1 MIINRGLFYFYFD
14 FGNNYF
20 DEFQFNA
27 GIFLFNQFSRNFLIR
42 VPSIIIL
49 KPLKWLILR
58 YFVISSNL
66 QICKYFIVH
75 FLHKLWIIVSWV
87 SFVRCKLTNSHLQ
100 IYGATLECFDVCRLV
115 HGWITRGNINRFQIT
130 FDHHLLAVFYWFFV
144 LLLPRLFMII
154 FIRLVRCLFCWLRNT
169 RKNYAFFVQFIMCMV
184 LLLDRDGAGV
194 FRFRPYRDKIT
205 LRFDLK
211 PRFHFVVARA
221 AIRGTGQLTIL
232 FSFWRCTSFCTS
244 AWTFFSIDNFYNFSS
259 GDRMLAGIL
268 WHNWR

>member
-75 FLHKLWIIVSWV
+75 FLHKL
-87 SFVRCKLTNSHLQ
+87 
-100 IYGATLECFDVCRLV
+100 
-115 HGWITRGNINRFQIT
+115 
-130 FDHHLLAVFYWFFV
+130 
-144 LLLPRLFMII
+144 
-154 FIRLVRCLFCWLRNT
+154 
-169 RKNYAFFVQFIMCMV
+169 
-184 LLLDRDGAGV
+184 
-194 FRFRPYRDKIT
+194 
-205 LRFDLK
+205 
-211 PRFHFVVARA
+211 
-221 AIRGTGQLTIL
+221 
-232 FSFWRCTSFCTS
+232 
-244 AWTFFSIDNFYNFSS
+244 
-259 GDRMLAGIL
+259 
-268 WHNWR
+268 